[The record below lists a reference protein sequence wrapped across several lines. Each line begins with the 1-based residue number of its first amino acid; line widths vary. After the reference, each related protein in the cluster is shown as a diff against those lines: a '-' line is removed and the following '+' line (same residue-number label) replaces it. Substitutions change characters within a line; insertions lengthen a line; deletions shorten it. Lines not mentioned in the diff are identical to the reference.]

1 MAKEKTLLKEKTI
14 LIVDDDFIIRE
25 ALKSKLSRA
34 YRIVEAEDYNSAIRA
49 YKDNDI
55 SLAIVDIDLR
65 DKKTGID
72 LLMELKKSN
81 STLPVMMLSN
91 YTDVDSIVKSMK
103 FGAYDYIAKAD
114 LDNYDE
120 LTIKIHCCFKKEL
133 EGNIIKEF
141 ERTFDEEYPIIFTS
155 SVMTQ
160 LIEDIK
166 VASDDMNILIEGETG
181 VGKTP
186 IAKYAN
192 TLASQR
198 IGSIRP
204 FVRINCAGL
213 SRERLQADLFGH
225 KRGSFTGAVNDNKG
239 LVELAK
245 NGDLFLDEV
254 ADMDMQCQAELL
266 TFLDSGEY
274 RRLGDPVVR
283 YSNCRIITACN
294 TFLKEKVEQGLFR
307 KDLYSRLSQYKIK
320 IPALRERKQ
329 DIKPI
334 MEYYINRFCGTAKPY
349 APEVLDVYLHHDW
362 LEGNVRELRDAVKYM
377 CMKARDSKEITPA
390 HINGDYYCTSTPI
403 KNIIIDKNNMKESV
417 IEMGYDNYISNVERM
432 ILSELI
438 NQEKSVRSLSKKIKI
453 TNMTLGRKLK
463 KYELCIE

>member
-1 MAKEKTLLKEKTI
+1 MDKEKLI
-14 LIVDDDFIIRE
+14 LVVDDDFITRE
-25 ALKSKLSRA
+25 ALKTILAKK
-34 YRIVEAEDYNSAIRA
+34 YRVVEAENYEAALKA

-55 SLAIVDIDLR
+55 SLAIVDVDLR

-72 LLMELKKSN
+72 LLVEFKRSN
-81 STLPVMMLSN
+81 STLPVIILSN
-91 YTDVDSIVKSMK
+91 SSDMDTIVKCIK
-103 FGAYDYIAKAD
+103 FGAYDYIAKTN
-114 LDNYDE
+114 LDNYDD
-120 LTIKIHCCFKKEL
+120 LMIKIHNCFKKEL
-133 EGNIIKEF
+133 EGNIIQEF

-155 SVMTQ
+155 KVMKQ
-160 LIEDIK
+160 IMEDIK
-166 VASDDMNILIEGETG
+166 VADDMSILIEGETG

-192 TLASQR
+192 TLAAQKTNSV
-198 IGSIRP
+198 RP

-213 SRERLQADLFGH
+213 SRERLQADIFGH
-225 KRGSFTGAVNDNKG
+225 KKGSFTGAVADNKG

-254 ADMDMQCQAELL
+254 ADMDLQCQAELL

-283 YSNCRIITACN
+283 HSNCRIITASN
-294 TFLKEKVEQGLFR
+294 ISLKERVEHGLFR
-307 KDLYSRLSQYKIK
+307 KDLYSRLSQYKVK
-320 IPALRERKQ
+320 VPSLRERKE

-334 MEYYINRFCGTAKPY
+334 MEYYINRFCGFQKPY
-349 APEVLDVYLHHDW
+349 APEVLDIYMHHDW

-377 CMKARDSKEITPA
+377 CIKARDSKDISPA
-390 HINGDYYCTSTPI
+390 HMNGDYYWI
-403 KNIIIDKNNMKESV
+403 KKNISEVMIDKNNMKTNVED
-417 IEMGYDNYISNVERM
+417 MGYENYLSNIERM

-438 NQEKSVRSLSKKIKI
+438 TEEKSVRSLAKKIKI

-463 KYELCIE
+463 KYDLCLD